1 MHPRWA
7 EETSFIAL
15 NKLTD
20 PKPLTS
26 GVLITDAVFMT
37 VFKLLLDVSGPVVAA
52 ELSVWQQSIFQE
64 QVLRAWY
71 HQLFIELGPAL

>member
-20 PKPLTS
+20 PKRLTS

-37 VFKLLLDVSGPVVAA
+37 VFKLLLDVSGPVVAV
-52 ELSVWQQSIFQE
+52 E
-64 QVLRAWY
+64 
-71 HQLFIELGPAL
+71 